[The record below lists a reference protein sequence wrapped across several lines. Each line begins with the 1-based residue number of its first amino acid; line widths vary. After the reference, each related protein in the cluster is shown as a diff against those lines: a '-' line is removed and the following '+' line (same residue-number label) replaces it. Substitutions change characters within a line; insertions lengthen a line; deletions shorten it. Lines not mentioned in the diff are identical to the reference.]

1 MYIFAPPVN
10 VADVAVYEYTPF
22 TSVISFAAA
31 ASPVPLPSD
40 IYALHE
46 VTVDDGV
53 YDTVNDVP
61 LMSEMTILPFEPD
74 SVTVPPEE
82 PPPPVEEAV
91 TVIVFIADFPPAEAL
106 ITAVPAVFP
115 VTMPL
120 VLTEA

>member
-1 MYIFAPPVN
+1 MYIFAPLVN

-61 LMSEMTILPFEPD
+61 LMSEITILPFEPD
-74 SVTVPPEE
+74 NVTVPT
-82 PPPPVEEAV
+82 EEAV
-91 TVIVFIADFPPAEAL
+91 TVIVFVADFPPAEAL

-115 VTMPL
+115 VTTPL